1 MFNNPHVKKE
11 IKMHDL
17 HIQIKGRIP
26 DTPISIYWLLTHMSQ
41 AVHLTFLIN
50 TNTFLID

>member
-26 DTPISIYWLLTHMSQ
+26 DIPISIYWLLTHVSGSSFNFFDQ
-41 AVHLTFLIN
+41 YKHILN
-50 TNTFLID
+50 